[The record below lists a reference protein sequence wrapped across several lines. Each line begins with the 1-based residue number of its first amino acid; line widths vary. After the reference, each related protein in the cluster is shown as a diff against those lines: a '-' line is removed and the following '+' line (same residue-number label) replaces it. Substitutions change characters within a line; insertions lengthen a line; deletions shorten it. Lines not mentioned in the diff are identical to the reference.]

1 MPVPANGARPPA
13 RRLLRD
19 VTYDRLLEA
28 ILDGHFAP
36 GERLYDDLL
45 ADWLQVSK
53 TPVKEAVARL
63 ADQGLVEVRANK
75 YTRVSDVSP
84 DDLVDVLEMLGA
96 LLSAVLRGL
105 PRDSA
110 EAALVADR
118 VVATARR
125 GSCLD
130 FVLEAQSFLALSAN
144 HLAADAAEPLVHR
157 ARFLFRHLQLQLD
170 DPAVAPALRA
180 ARQALAG
187 RRWDDAAAAFAHVF
201 ARGTLRGIV
210 SARAPESP
218 RPTTRDEVR
227 RACSGTGG
235 RDDREADPAPAR
247 AVSMGA
253 ELPVRRADDA
263 GATAAGRH
271 DTQVTSGQASGRAV
285 ASTALARSVA
295 AAASALGS
303 GTPGTSPASGTSDVA
318 GTPHAAPIAASQ
330 ASRGTDAPTATSP
343 RANRA
348 DASTKAREAH

>member
-75 YTRVSDVSP
+75 YTRVRAVSP
-84 DDLVDVLEMLGA
+84 DGLVDVLEMLGA

-105 PRDSA
+105 PRDSTD
-110 EAALVADR
+110 AALVADA

-130 FVLEAQSFLALSAN
+130 FVLESQSFLALSAN

-157 ARFLFRHLQLQLD
+157 ARFLFSHLQLQLD

-187 RRWDDAAAAFAHVF
+187 RRWDDAAAAFSHVF

-210 SARAPESP
+210 AARAPEPP
-218 RPTTRDEVR
+218 RPTTRDASR
-227 RACSGTGG
+227 RACSGASAREGGDGGVGHPTGHQ
-235 RDDREADPAPAR
+235 
-247 AVSMGA
+247 VSMGA
-253 ELPVRRADDA
+253 DLAVRRADRPDA
-263 GATAAGRH
+263 AADGP
-271 DTQVTSGQASGRAV
+271 DDDGWVTSPQWSRSAV

-295 AAASALGS
+295 TAVSALG
-303 GTPGTSPASGTSDVA
+303 PEASSALTDASTAVA
-318 GTPHAAPIAASQ
+318 Q
-330 ASRGTDAPTATSP
+330 ASRGTEAPTAASP
-343 RANRA
+343 NASRAE
-348 DASTKAREAH
+348 ASTKARDAH